1 MKYIKT
7 VQLKT
12 KEELLQVENVQ
23 KVETGII
30 RGLDNKW
37 ITDWINPEEMF
48 VLGRVVDVYQDPHDH
63 TYDLVVDGVE
73 HSDDSSLVIYGLP
86 DYAWLVKE

>member
-12 KEELLQVENVQ
+12 VEELLQVENVQ

-30 RGLDNKW
+30 RGLDNKS
-37 ITDWINPEEMF
+37 IQYLI
-48 VLGRVVDVYQDPHDH
+48 
-63 TYDLVVDGVE
+63 
-73 HSDDSSLVIYGLP
+73 II
-86 DYAWLVKE
+86 